1 MSKINKKELK
11 NIFNQIKTD
20 RKKGVEDLCSKY
32 YKLIYGIAF
41 SILKNKEDSEDA
53 VQNFVTKLYSM
64 NDKNLPKDKEATWL
78 YTVAKN
84 EALQILRK
92 KKKELDIY
100 SENIYEIENANDEI
114 EKIIDKESFNKLI
127 SNLNNREKEIVSL
140 KIISDLSFSEISK
153 LLEQPTSTI
162 KWKYYRAVYKI
173 KLLLENI
180 AMLIITFS
188 LGIIVIKSNLKKTS
202 NKLETAGKQEDN
214 TNNELNKTENL
225 LNQSPLENEILGT
238 DRVENNTSKDST
250 IMNNEESMNNKTEN
264 NTIES
269 NSIETSTITQ
279 SGSLNYIGIGMLC
292 ISAVFLIVTI
302 CTIFV
307 SKFKLKAKKK
317 PSK

>member
-11 NIFNQIKTD
+11 NIFNQI
-20 RKKGVEDLCSKY
+20 KKGVEDLCSKY

-64 NDKNLPKDKEATWL
+64 DDKNLPKDKEATWL

-127 SNLNNREKEIVSL
+127 SNLNNKEKEIVSL

-250 IMNNEESMNNKTEN
+250 IIGNKEESMNNTIN
-264 NTIES
+264 NS
-269 NSIETSTITQ
+269 AIETNTITQ

>member
-11 NIFNQIKTD
+11 NIFNQIKKD

-64 NDKNLPKDKEATWL
+64 DDKNLPKDKEATWL

-127 SNLNNREKEIVSL
+127 SNLNNKEKEIVSL

-202 NKLETAGKQEDN
+202 NKLETAGKQENN

-250 IMNNEESMNNKTEN
+250 IIGNKEESMNNTIN
-264 NTIES
+264 NS
-269 NSIETSTITQ
+269 AIETNTITQ
-279 SGSLNYIGIGMLC
+279 SGNMNYIGIGMLC

>member
-64 NDKNLPKDKEATWL
+64 DDKNLPKDKEATWL

-127 SNLNNREKEIVSL
+127 SNLNNKEKEIVSL

-250 IMNNEESMNNKTEN
+250 IIGNKEESMNNTIN
-264 NTIES
+264 NS
-269 NSIETSTITQ
+269 AIETNTITQ
-279 SGSLNYIGIGMLC
+279 SGNMNYIGIGMLC

>member
-78 YTVAKN
+78 YTVVKN

-250 IMNNEESMNNKTEN
+250 IIGNKEESMNNTIN
-264 NTIES
+264 NS
-269 NSIETSTITQ
+269 AIETNTITQ
-279 SGSLNYIGIGMLC
+279 SGNMNYIGIGMLC

>member
-53 VQNFVTKLYSM
+53 VQNFATKLYSM

-78 YTVAKN
+78 YTVVKN

-92 KKKELDIY
+92 KKKELDVY

-127 SNLNNREKEIVSL
+127 SNLNNKEKEIVSL

-188 LGIIVIKSNLKKTS
+188 LGIVVIKSNLKKTS
-202 NKLETAGKQEDN
+202 NKLETAGKQENN

-250 IMNNEESMNNKTEN
+250 IIGNKEESMNNTIN
-264 NTIES
+264 NS
-269 NSIETSTITQ
+269 AIETNTITQ
-279 SGSLNYIGIGMLC
+279 SGNMNYIGIGMLC

-307 SKFKLKAKKK
+307 TKFRLKLKKK